1 MLIPEK
7 CSKCNLDSVER
18 LKKCEDCPY
27 TNQCE
32 ICGNR
37 YETYAII
44 LDYNPLSI
52 SSFIKEETKK
62 DGTIRNICES
72 CRKKEEKKHG

>member
-7 CSKCNLDSVER
+7 CSKCNLNSDER
-18 LKKCEDCPY
+18 LKKCESCPY
-27 TNQCE
+27 INQCE
-32 ICGNR
+32 ICGND

-44 LDYNPLSI
+44 LDCNPLSI
-52 SSFIKEETKK
+52 ASFIEEETKK

-72 CRKKEEKKHG
+72 CRQEKKNG